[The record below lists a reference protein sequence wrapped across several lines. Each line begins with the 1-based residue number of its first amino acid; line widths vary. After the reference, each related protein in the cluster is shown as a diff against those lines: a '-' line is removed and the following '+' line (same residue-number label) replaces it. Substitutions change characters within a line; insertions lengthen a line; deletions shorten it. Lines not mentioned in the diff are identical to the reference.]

1 MARGFTS
8 SGIVVGQTRRSSR
21 DQKFEQLKGN
31 KVTMGVGVPRQ
42 AEGTVG
48 DKLAKA
54 VTPKGLVDLIPVG

>member
-48 DKLAKA
+48 DIT
-54 VTPKGLVDLIPVG
+54 VREISSIGMVC